1 MACDKTQFYE
11 SVTVGERGQIVI
23 PAEARADMNFQPGE
37 KLLVLK
43 HPVHQGLVVFKIGAL
58 QGFMDELQRTLD
70 MAQEIADEDT
80 A

>member
-1 MACDKTQFYE
+1 MACDKMQFYG

-23 PAEARADMNFQPGE
+23 PVEARADLNFQPGE

-43 HPVHQGLVVFKIGAL
+43 HPVHQGLVVFKLDAL
-58 QGFMDELQRTLD
+58 QGFLDELQRTLNL
-70 MAQEIADEDT
+70 AQEIAAEEM